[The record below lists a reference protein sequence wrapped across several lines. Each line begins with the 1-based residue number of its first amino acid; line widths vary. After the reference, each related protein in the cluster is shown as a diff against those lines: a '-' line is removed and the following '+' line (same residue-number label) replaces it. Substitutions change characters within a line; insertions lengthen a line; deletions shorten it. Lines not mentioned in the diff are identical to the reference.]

1 MLVDILKPK
10 DPKLLKRDA
19 NNLSLGC
26 FQVLVL
32 GSCLIILRVLK
43 YLLYPHKNEAPRSM
57 MFPFKLG
64 ESLQRVAK
72 RAIPALVPK
81 LELKSIKQSLT
92 TNVWGSRGLS
102 PEQQPRISA
111 ASF

>member
-1 MLVDILKPK
+1 MLD
-10 DPKLLKRDA
+10 
-19 NNLSLGC
+19 N
-26 FQVLVL
+26 
-32 GSCLIILRVLK
+32 CLIILRVLK
-43 YLLYPHKNEAPRSM
+43 YLLYPYKNEAPRSM

-81 LELKSIKQSLT
+81 LELKSIKESLA